1 MFSKVRKKGFPLT
14 KCTSIID
21 NVIGCI
27 PFQNFFDKIIE
38 KISKTSKAQ
47 ADCAP
52 YSLHAIMKVLWII
65 AFVALFS
72 CMWSVFIYFL
82 VLWVN
87 VPCFYN
93 PMTQNYG
100 WVHDSCMT
108 VHLCYIIY
116 LTSHKNC
123 CKKLSIACHKF
134 AHFFIIQ
141 MVWCLSFIFM
151 KIQKLT
157 LQYSVL
163 DYENL
168 TIKANN
174 IQYLSLFSDINW
186 CLRKL
191 VNQNFGRTMVRKSS
205 I

>member
-1 MFSKVRKKGFPLT
+1 
-14 KCTSIID
+14 
-21 NVIGCI
+21 
-27 PFQNFFDKIIE
+27 
-38 KISKTSKAQ
+38 
-47 ADCAP
+47 
-52 YSLHAIMKVLWII
+52 MKVLWII
-65 AFVALFS
+65 PFVALFS

-108 VHLCYIIY
+108 VHFCYIIY

-141 MVWCLSFIFM
+141 MVWCLSFIFI
-151 KIQKLT
+151 KIWKLT
-157 LQYSVL
+157 LQKPIKRTKYSTYHFYKILTDVYANLSIKPWKNYGSEIINIRSWERWSIWMSKQTQNRYFVVL
-163 DYENL
+163 Q
-168 TIKANN
+168 N
-174 IQYLSLFSDINW
+174 I
-186 CLRKL
+186 
-191 VNQNFGRTMVRKSS
+191 T
-205 I
+205 